1 MMAFSQGY
9 NSLTIE
15 EIREHMSDAQIAA
28 KYLGIT
34 RIPCVIL
41 SPLRRDTKPSLG
53 LYTRDGVSVC
63 WTDFATKEGGSIY
76 TLLSKMWHCSFS
88 ETLERIRSESGF
100 SSNPNLKVSS
110 KNVSV
115 AIGAAVS
122 DLQCRVREWR
132 PHDIAY
138 WESYGVPLRWLK
150 YAEVYPISH
159 KIIVKQKKKYVLGAD
174 RYAYVFVEHKDGK
187 ITLKIYQPFNKNG
200 YKWSNKHDKSVI
212 SLWTK
217 IPKEG
222 DKLCICS
229 SVKDALCLWANTGVP
244 AVAVQGEGYGIS
256 NTALQ
261 ELKRRFKEIYILFDN
276 DEPGLADGLK
286 LAKATGFTNV
296 VLPPF
301 KEGKD
306 VSDFYKSHKE
316 EFKQTLENLL
326 NIKDA

>member
-1 MMAFSQGY
+1 MAFGQGY

-15 EIREHMSDAQIAA
+15 EIREHTSDAQIAA

-53 LYTRDGVSVC
+53 LYTRDGVSVS

-76 TLLSKMWHCSFS
+76 SLLSKMWHCSFA
-88 ETLERIRSESGF
+88 ETLERIKSESGLYINGTLE
-100 SSNPNLKVSS
+100 SRVS
-110 KNVSV
+110 KPISV

-122 DLQCRVREWR
+122 DLQCRIREWR
-132 PHDIAY
+132 PYDIAY

-150 YAEVYPISH
+150 YADVYPISH
-159 KIIVKQKKKYVLGAD
+159 KIIVKNKRKYVLGAD
-174 RYAYVFVEHKDGK
+174 KYAYVFVEHKEGK
-187 ITLKIYQPFNKNG
+187 VTLKIYQPFNKNG
-200 YKWSNKHDKSVI
+200 YKWSNKHDRSVI

-217 IPKEG
+217 IPEKG

-261 ELKRRFKEIYILFDN
+261 ELKRRYKEIYILFDN
-276 DEPGLADGLK
+276 DEPGLADGCK

-306 VSDFYKSHKE
+306 ISDFYKAHRE
-316 EFKQTLENLL
+316 EFKKVLWELL
-326 NIKDA
+326 GVTD